1 MLSVDPIQRTVGVA
15 GEMAQTSVSRRAFV
29 RAGLAAAALV
39 ALGGCSMFRRSSDL
53 DTAYSDLQ
61 KTLDNLTEDEVRQ
74 SRLAS
79 IARRIENRCQELTQ
93 EHDEFRDRFDSL
105 SRNRDTTSAEL
116 VEVVEGFAAR
126 RTTQRNELFR
136 LQDELRRELTEEEWD
151 LAVDALAQ
159 TQEAYTR
166 PKVSGD

>member
-1 MLSVDPIQRTVGVA
+1 MLSVDPSQRAVGVA
-15 GEMAQTSVSRRAFV
+15 GKMARTSVSRRAFV

-61 KTLDNLTEDEVRQ
+61 ETLDKLTEDEVRQ

-93 EHDEFRDRFDSL
+93 EHDEFRDRFDLL
-105 SRNRDTTSAEL
+105 SRNRDTTSADL

-126 RTTQRNELFR
+126 RKTQRNELFR

-159 TQEAYTR
+159 TQEANTR
-166 PKVSGD
+166 PRVGGD